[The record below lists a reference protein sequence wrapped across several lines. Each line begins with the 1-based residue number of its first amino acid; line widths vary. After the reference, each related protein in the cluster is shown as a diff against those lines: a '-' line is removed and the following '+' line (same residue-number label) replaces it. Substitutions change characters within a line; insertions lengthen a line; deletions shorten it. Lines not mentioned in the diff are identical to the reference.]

1 MAECRYTFLD
11 LGPVNAP
18 YMDELAD
25 AAARVVRSG
34 RYIGGP
40 EVDAFEH
47 NLCALTGAR
56 YAVGV
61 SNGLDALRLIL
72 RAYVELGV
80 FAPGDEVIVPANTYI
95 ASVLAISDAGLVAV
109 LAEPDLLTSNLD
121 TSRLAELVTPRTKA
135 VMPVHLYGR
144 VCWDETLR
152 DFALGHGLKII
163 EDNAQAIGADAGIP
177 GQ

>member
-47 NLCALTGAR
+47 NLCVLTGAR
-56 YAVGV
+56 YA
-61 SNGLDALRLIL
+61 DRK
-72 RAYVELGV
+72 
-80 FAPGDEVIVPANTYI
+80 
-95 ASVLAISDAGLVAV
+95 SVV
-109 LAEPDLLTSNLD
+109 
-121 TSRLAELVTPRTKA
+121 
-135 VMPVHLYGR
+135 
-144 VCWDETLR
+144 
-152 DFALGHGLKII
+152 
-163 EDNAQAIGADAGIP
+163 
-177 GQ
+177 